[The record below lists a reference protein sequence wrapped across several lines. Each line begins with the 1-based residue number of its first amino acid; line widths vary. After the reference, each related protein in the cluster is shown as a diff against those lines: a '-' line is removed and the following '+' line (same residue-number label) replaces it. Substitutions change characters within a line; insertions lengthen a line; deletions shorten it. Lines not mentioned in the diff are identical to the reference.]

1 MTTTAATVLCP
12 SSGTKGKKVGSV
24 TLHALVKD
32 EFRQEIVADADY
44 YFCDATGCDVVY
56 FTTDGRTI
64 TKSQLK
70 VEVGVK
76 EATGD
81 RPLCYCFGHSV
92 ASIKT
97 ELLNLGK
104 TTAIEDIRTKMA
116 DPGCSCP
123 TTNPS
128 GACCLGT
135 VKAGVE
141 TAKAE
146 LNTAPPSGNKAES
159 ISKVGTLLSAVM
171 ASACCWLPLVL
182 LAFGVS
188 GAGIA
193 GALESY
199 RPVFIG
205 LTVVFLGAAFYFT
218 YRPRRAAASTSS
230 DCCAVTP
237 ATDCCAVAPATK
249 SRFSMMTLNKV
260 VLWGVTVFALAFLF
274 FPQYMKFFMAGGGSG
289 EPAANNPMVRTTTFS
304 VEGMTCEGCAALVE
318 KVVRDVPGVLS
329 VKVDYDN
336 KRMVVTSQA
345 GDTAPTEAVVQA
357 LQKAGYRAT
366 VIESDPDTKTAKTGG
381 TPQGDCCEK
390 PKGDCCEK
398 PTGEKAKADPKLID
412 PQRQIVLA
420 VDGFT

>member
-1 MTTTAATVLCP
+1 M
-12 SSGTKGKKVGSV
+12 
-24 TLHALVKD
+24 TLHALVRD
-32 EFRQEIVADADY
+32 EHQGRIADDADY
-44 YFCDATGCDVVY
+44 YFCDAKGCDVVY

-76 EATGD
+76 EASGN

-97 ELLNLGK
+97 ELLTLGK
-104 TTAIEDIRTKMA
+104 TVAVEDIRAKMA

-128 GACCLGT
+128 GSCCLGS
-135 VKAGVE
+135 VGRGIE

-146 LNTAPPSGNKAES
+146 LKDRPSGTSKAES
-159 ISKVGTLLSAVM
+159 ISKVGTVLSAVM

-193 GALESY
+193 GALDAY

-205 LTVVFLGAAFYFT
+205 LTVVFLAAAFYFT
-218 YRPRRAAASTSS
+218 YRPRKSAPASE

-249 SRFSMMTLNKV
+249 SKVSMMTVNKV
-260 VLWGVTVFALAFLF
+260 VLWGVSALAVAFLF
-274 FPQYMKFFMAGGGSG
+274 FPQYMKFFMAGGGAG
-289 EPAANNPMVRTTTFS
+289 EPAANNSLVRTTTFS
-304 VEGMTCEGCAALVE
+304 VEGMTCEGCSAVVE
-318 KVVRDVPGVLS
+318 KAVKDVPGILS
-329 VKVDYDN
+329 VKVDYDR
-336 KRMVVTSQA
+336 KRAVVTSEA
-345 GDTAPTEAVVQA
+345 CCPAPTEAITRAVEA
-357 LQKAGYRAT
+357 AGYRAAVVESAPTNT
-366 VIESDPDTKTAKTGG
+366 VT
-381 TPQGDCCEK
+381 TP
-390 PKGDCCEK
+390 
-398 PTGEKAKADPKLID
+398 
-412 PQRQIVLA
+412 
-420 VDGFT
+420 

>member
-1 MTTTAATVLCP
+1 M
-12 SSGTKGKKVGSV
+12 

-32 EFRQEIVADADY
+32 EFQGQVAADADY
-44 YFCDATGCDVVY
+44 YFCDAEGCDVVY

-92 ASIKT
+92 ASIKE
-97 ELLNLGK
+97 ELRTKGRSDALD
-104 TTAIEDIRTKMA
+104 DIRQKMK
-116 DPGCSCP
+116 DPGCACEV
-123 TTNPS
+123 TNPS
-128 GACCLGT
+128 GSCCLGT
-135 VKAGVE
+135 VGRGIE

-146 LNTAPPSGNKAES
+146 LNGTTPTGSTPTGSKAET
-159 ISKVGTLLSAVM
+159 ISKVGTVLSAVM

-193 GALESY
+193 GALDAY

-205 LTVVFLGAAFYFT
+205 LTVVFLAAAFYLT
-218 YRPRRAAASTSS
+218 YRPRTAGSASDPATG
-230 DCCAVTP
+230 CCAVPT
-237 ATDCCAVAPATK
+237 AK
-249 SRFSMMTLNKV
+249 SRSGMMTLNKV
-260 VLWGVTVFALAFLF
+260 ILWGVTALAVAFLF
-274 FPQYMKFFMAGGGSG
+274 FPQYMKFFMAGGGAG

-304 VEGMTCEGCAALVE
+304 VEGMSCEGCAALVE
-318 KVVRDVPGVLS
+318 KIVREVPGVLT

-357 LQKAGYRAT
+357 LQKAGYRAA
-366 VIESDPDTKTAKTGG
+366 VIESDPTTNAVKTGG
-381 TPQGDCCEK
+381 TPQGDCCE
-390 PKGDCCEK
+390 PPG
-398 PTGEKAKADPKLID
+398 GAKAKADPKLID

>member
-1 MTTTAATVLCP
+1 MTTTAVTALCP
-12 SSGTKGKKVGSV
+12 VSGTKGKKVGVV

-32 EFRQEIVADADY
+32 EFNGQISAGADY
-44 YFCDATGCDVVY
+44 YFCDAKGCDVVY

-76 EATGD
+76 ETTGD

-92 ASIKT
+92 ESIKT
-97 ELLNLGK
+97 ELLTLGR
-104 TTAIEDIRTKMA
+104 TTAVEDIRAKMA

-141 TAKAE
+141 TAKEEVAA
-146 LNTAPPSGNKAES
+146 TAGGGGRGEAVA
-159 ISKVGTLLSAVM
+159 KVGAVLSAVV
-171 ASACCWLPLVL
+171 SSSCCWLPLIL

-205 LTVVFLGAAFYFT
+205 LTVAFLAAAFYFT
-218 YRPRRAAASTSS
+218 YRPRKGAPAG
-230 DCCAVTP
+230 DCCAP
-237 ATDCCAVAPATK
+237 AKGCCAAPPAK

-260 VLWGVTVFALAFLF
+260 VLWGVTALAVAFLF
-274 FPQYMKFFMAGGGSG
+274 FPQYMKFFLTG
-289 EPAANNPMVRTTTFS
+289 EGTERPAANNPLVRTTTFS

-318 KVVRDVPGVLS
+318 KVVKEVPGVLS
-329 VKVDYDN
+329 AKVDYDA
-336 KRMVVTSQA
+336 KRMVVTSEA
-345 GDTAPTEAVVQA
+345 CCPAPTEAVVQA
-357 LQKAGYRAT
+357 LQKTGYRAA
-366 VIESDPDTKTAKTGG
+366 VVEPDPTTGAARIG
-381 TPQGDCCEK
+381 PPHGECCEK
-390 PKGDCCEK
+390 PKGDCCE
-398 PTGEKAKADPKLID
+398 PPAGEKAKADPKLTD